1 MCDPMTKQGV
11 GAVDMPTAEE
21 RAALGPRRVLA
32 DIWLI
37 AERNNRRVL
46 RNTGLIVFST
56 IQPLMQLV
64 LFAYVFTAVASVGGG
79 ISYQDFVVPAVL
91 VQSIAFAS
99 MGTGVGLAYD
109 LQSGIVDRFRVLPIA
124 RSAYLLGRTLS
135 DGLRLSIQTVLL
147 VIAAMVIGFRF
158 ETGVLGALGM
168 IAVIVLFGISLTVFG
183 SYVGLRVRDPESVQP
198 ALFIPV
204 LPLVF
209 TSSAFAP
216 VSQLPS
222 WMQPIAEIN
231 PVTAAIDTARG
242 LALGADVLYRVDGV
256 RLEDAAAQF
265 AIEWLLIVV
274 VFTWLAVRRYRKG

>member
-1 MCDPMTKQGV
+1 MSAITTDTV
-11 GAVDMPTAEE
+11 RADDMPTPEQ
-21 RAALGPRRVLA
+21 RAALGPRRVLQ
-32 DIWLI
+32 DIFLV

-46 RNTGLIVFST
+46 RNTGLIFFST

-64 LFAYVFTAVASVGGG
+64 LFAYVFTAVATVGGG

-91 VQSIAFAS
+91 VQSIVFAS

-109 LQSGIVDRFRVLPIA
+109 LESGIVDRFRVLPIA

-135 DGLRLSIQTVLL
+135 DSVRLAIQTVLL
-147 VIAAMVIGFRF
+147 VVAAMLIGFRF

-168 IAVIVLFGISLTVFG
+168 ILVIVLFGVALTVFS
-183 SYVGLRVRDPESVQP
+183 SYVGLRVGDPESVQP

-216 VSQLPS
+216 ISQLPD

-242 LALGADVLYRVDGV
+242 LALGDDVLYRVDGV
-256 RLEDAAAQF
+256 HLKDAAIQF
-265 AIEWLLIVV
+265 AISWIIIVV